1 MPLGAKPGEVRTFF
15 IWRSMRFV
23 LLGVLTGVCVTSF
36 ATRLIANQ
44 IWAISRHDQI
54 TFLAVITV
62 LTGIGL
68 LASYMPSLRAA
79 RTILPFVSELN
90 DSTRFNRRPM
100 VPALWHI

>member
-62 LTGIGL
+62 LTGNRVARL
-68 LASYMPSLRAA
+68 LYAVPSRRAHDPAVCLR
-79 RTILPFVSELN
+79 IE
-90 DSTRFNRRPM
+90 
-100 VPALWHI
+100 